1 MFALPPDPEVING
14 KGVIAMGG
22 LIEFVKK
29 IVATVIGRLVYDWLK
44 QFFKDG
50 N

>member
-1 MFALPPDPEVING
+1 
-14 KGVIAMGG
+14 MGG